1 MKRTLAI
8 ILAALIALTSAY
20 AAEQKTKKQKVEL
33 KEVTYNVPLHCKN
46 CVDKVVDNLSRVKGV
61 KDLDVCLDHQTVA
74 IKYDPTK
81 TTKDVLKNSLHKL
94 GYTSVTEKEHG
105 ANDAHGHNHGHSH
118 DHDHGHNNNHKH

>member
-46 CVDKVVDNLSRVKGV
+46 CVEKVVDNLSRVKGV

-74 IKYDPTK
+74 IKYDPAK

-94 GYTSVTEKEHG
+94 GYKDVTEKEHG
-105 ANDAHGHNHGHSH
+105 ADDDHHGHSHGH
-118 DHDHGHNNNHKH
+118 DHDHGHDHNHKH